1 MLAQHAVI
9 SDIISRVDHTR
20 KSALA
25 EWLLTNFRN
34 QSLSSSSS
42 LVFLTISLL
51 ESNAVTV
58 ENQSSSSLVPPTVA
72 ISWLQ
77 NQSQHVCKLMDA
89 TVLKKAVCYN
99 SFRRLHEFFAT
110 LRFVLLRCGLDE
122 DALVQTFISPF
133 ERCFSHM
140 NKSFNKDR
148 IIVYM
153 ITCALEVLI
162 APPPPGETSAYYS
175 LDGYDNRME
184 ELKKLFTDINLPE
197 ISAIFLSELDEVI
210 VGTENDVW
218 TPAVR
223 ILLEL
228 SSAMHRTGYFALGA
242 GPSSHLAQVLR
253 YRI

>member
-9 SDIISRVDHTR
+9 SDIISHVDDTK
-20 KSALA
+20 KSVLA
-25 EWLLTNFRN
+25 EWLLTNFHN

-51 ESNAVTV
+51 ESNVVTV
-58 ENQSSSSLVPPTVA
+58 ENQSLSSLVPPTVA

-89 TVLKKAVCYN
+89 TVLNKAVCYN

-110 LRFVLLRCGLDE
+110 LRFVLLRCCLDE
-122 DALVQTFISPF
+122 DALVQAFISPF
-133 ERCFSHM
+133 ERCLSHM
-140 NKSFNKDR
+140 DKSFDSNR
-148 IIVYM
+148 IIHM
-153 ITCALEVLI
+153 IMCALEVLT

-175 LDGYDNRME
+175 LDSRME
-184 ELKKLFTDINLPE
+184 ELKNLFTDVNLPE
-197 ISAIFLSELDEVI
+197 ISAIFVSENDEVI
-210 VGTENDVW
+210 VSTDNDVW

-223 ILLEL
+223 MLLEL
-228 SSAMHRTGYFALGA
+228 SSAMHRTRYFAFGLGR
-242 GPSSHLAQVLR
+242 SSHLAHVLR